1 MDGRKMDL
9 KLMNF
14 EELIQKSNN
23 TELLNISTNGLKNI
37 CLTKVYIFN
46 TIIWIIEESKG
57 RNFKTEHFKIFD
69 TFENALEMYLLNC
82 VLYGASD
89 SIINDLR
96 HELSKLNQK
105 V

>member
-1 MDGRKMDL
+1 MENL

-14 EELIQKSNN
+14 EELIEKSNN

-46 TIIWIIEESKG
+46 KIIWIIEESKG
-57 RNFKTEHFKIFD
+57 RNFKPESFTIFD
-69 TFENALEMYLLNC
+69 SFEKALEMYLLNC

-89 SIINDLR
+89 SIIDDLKY
-96 HELSKLNQK
+96 ELSKLNQK

>member
-1 MDGRKMDL
+1 MKNLNLMD
-9 KLMNF
+9 F
-14 EELIQKSNN
+14 EELIKKSNN
-23 TELLNISTNGLKNI
+23 TEILNFSTNGLKNI

-46 TIIWIIEESKG
+46 KIIWVIEESKTK
-57 RNFKTEHFKIFD
+57 NFKTEHFKIFD
-69 TFENALEMYLLNC
+69 KFENALEMYLIEC

-89 SIINDLR
+89 SIINNLR

>member
-1 MDGRKMDL
+1 MDI
-9 KLMNF
+9 KLISF
-14 EELIQKSNN
+14 EELIEKSNN
-23 TELLNISTNGLKNI
+23 TQLLNLSSNGSKHI
-37 CLTKVYIFN
+37 CLAKSYIFN
-46 TIIWIIEESKG
+46 TIIWIIEERKG
-57 RNFKTEHFKIFD
+57 RNFKPEHFKIFD
-69 TFENALEMYLLNC
+69 NFENALEMYLLNC